1 MAGGYTVNSD
11 ELAAAGKTL
20 HEVPRGAVEQPLS
33 AVKNVSIGAQDFGRA
48 HTDRARA
55 YIDGVQKIA
64 ASAEAY
70 LTASD
75 TFGDK
80 VSGAGKQY
88 AGNEEQTSQEVGRH
102 QP

>member
-1 MAGGYTVNSD
+1 MAGGHSVNTD

-48 HTDRARA
+48 HTDRAQA
-55 YIDGVQKIA
+55 HIAGVQKLA

-80 VSGAGKQY
+80 ISGAGTQY
-88 AGNEEQTSQEVGRH
+88 ASNEEQTSQEIGRH